1 MFDSVILVRVLVGGV
16 YNGRGHR
23 ALPTSDVGDL
33 IEVAGGGYGE
43 SLMADGYVTDELA
56 PPETAPVAPA
66 LPSIDTHEVISQVAA
81 EGQMAEIHGV
91 GAATAKLLIKHGVD
105 SWHKL
110 VEADTAVLAKAI
122 GKNETQVA
130 GWQASAVD
138 LLNEYEE
145 SA

>member
-23 ALPTSDVGDL
+23 ALPTADVGDL

-43 SLMADGYVTDELA
+43 SLIVDGYVTDELA
-56 PPETAPVAPA
+56 PPEPAPA
-66 LPSIDTHEVISQVAA
+66 APELPSIDTHEVIRQVAA

-91 GAATAKLLIKHGVD
+91 GAATAKLLIKHGID
-105 SWHKL
+105 SWRKL
-110 VEADTAVLAKAI
+110 VAADTAVLSKAI

-130 GWQASAVD
+130 GWQASAAA
-138 LLNEYEE
+138 LLENEE